1 MLRRDSDKTL
11 FNYGYSEAKCKLL
24 LCSAKV
30 KMSNAFIGAC
40 SNKQFSEISN
50 ERNGDKFPKIFFFLP
65 NTTDRKEVVNQY
77 LNNVSL
83 SPIDWRYDDFKKFSP
98 NDYEFNS
105 ADLLLKGE
113 ERRKAVPTR
122 YNVFKHIIEL
132 SYSNLIINAD
142 YLIRKSPNIDSD
154 NIKWIDKSQK
164 RFDSTKFKL
173 SY

>member
-1 MLRRDSDKTL
+1 M
-11 FNYGYSEAKCKLL
+11 
-24 LCSAKV
+24 
-30 KMSNAFIGAC
+30 
-40 SNKQFSEISN
+40 
-50 ERNGDKFPKIFFFLP
+50 
-65 NTTDRKEVVNQY
+65 
-77 LNNVSL
+77 NNVSL
-83 SPIDWRYDDFKKFSP
+83 SPIDWRCDDFKKFSP

-132 SYSNLIINAD
+132 SNSNLIINAD
-142 YLIRKSPNIDSD
+142 YLIRKSPNTDSD